1 MDPAQTV
8 IEILV
13 QMFQEKGYV
22 TEDEV
27 FNACEFHDLDLGKI
41 DYVSNQL
48 LDRGVLIGDPPSS
61 DEEKSVE
68 SAFDYSQTD
77 YKAIFRYFRKHYP
90 GMKPIIKQIQKT
102 IPPQKKE
109 MEQLLLQTRSG
120 NQHTREILIRK
131 NMRIALKMAYS
142 YRDKTTIPLEDLFS
156 VAIIGIIKAI
166 EAYDPFK
173 HSYFTSYC
181 GTWMM
186 QSVDRYICDHEAL
199 IRIPVHM
206 YEKVKQ
212 IRQWRE
218 ECSKKELFTR
228 IQNSFKVDELEM
240 LDLIS
245 YSEIENMQSLDQL
258 LKKWPDLQLYDS
270 FDVNNNIDSKLFK
283 EQFHD
288 ALSKLTEREQ
298 TIIMMRNGLNG
309 NRTMTLEEVGK
320 HLSLTRER
328 VRQIESCAIK
338 KLRRSPKLRL
348 LFKTS
353 KGGQL

>member
-1 MDPAQTV
+1 MNPAQAV

-77 YKAIFRYFRKHYP
+77 YEEIFRYFRKHYP
-90 GMKPIIKQIQKT
+90 GMKPIIKQIRKT
-102 IPPQKKE
+102 IPPQKGE

-186 QSVDRYICDHEAL
+186 QYVDRYICDHETL
-199 IRIPVHM
+199 IRVPVHA
-206 YEKVKQ
+206 YENIKR
-212 IRQWRE
+212 IRQWRYEYTETELKKLVME
-218 ECSKKELFTR
+218 ELG
-228 IQNSFKVDELEM
+228 IDEDEAYEM
-240 LDLIS
+240 IS
-245 YSEIENMQSLDQL
+245 YSELDHIQSLDL
-258 LKKWPDLQLYDS
+258 WMKKRKELQLYADFNVEEIIDNHLLTESIFRALS
-270 FDVNNNIDSKLFK
+270 FLTKK
-283 EQFHD
+283 EQMV
-288 ALSKLTEREQ
+288 
-298 TIIMMRNGLNG
+298 IVMRYGLDGNGI
-309 NRTMTLEEVGK
+309 MTLEDVGK
-320 HLSLTRER
+320 ILSVSRER
-328 VRQIESCAIK
+328 VRQIEHVAIRK
-338 KLRRSPKLRL
+338 MRNPFILHQLSRSR
-348 LFKTS
+348 
-353 KGGQL
+353 